1 MAKRYAMAVVAVK
14 HAPASAKLAA
24 SGAKTYATTRWSTSP
39 KRSRARFFVIPVV
52 LVSGVVVMR
61 KVRKNGN
68 SAEAEAERPL
78 GPVASADTVSPPADA
93 AAAAAAAAQ
102 SDASSAN

>member
-1 MAKRYAMAVVAVK
+1 MAVVAVK

-24 SGAKTYATTRWSTSP
+24 SGTKTYATTRWSTAP
-39 KRSRARFFVIPVV
+39 KRSKARFLVIPVV

-61 KVRKNGN
+61 KMRSNGN
-68 SAEAEAERPL
+68 SAEAETERPL

-93 AAAAAAAAQ
+93 AAAAAQSEAAAAQ
-102 SDASSAN
+102 SEASAN